1 MNQLERGLV
10 NVIAATLVSTTASA
24 QVAAPKTSIMGL
36 VEDGNRFVQAA
47 IVGDPTPPRATGA
60 SAETTETATDPKPLF
75 DFAPRASVVA
85 RDWRGSLR
93 VAGRTTVLDDLRP
106 SASNRMVLLRLESD
120 ARFAPFAQVGA
131 GEWRIDPVLFPSMP
145 AHEAIAGQIGA
156 GFELKTLRGVV
167 IGGET
172 QYTILYREGPHD
184 GDDVAPHI
192 FAFIF
197 AAKTAW

>member
-1 MNQLERGLV
+1 MNQLERGLYI
-10 NVIAATLVSTTASA
+10 VIAATLVSTTASA

-47 IVGDPTPPRATGA
+47 IASDPSPPR
-60 SAETTETATDPKPLF
+60 TTETATESAPDPKPLF
-75 DFAPRASVVA
+75 DLVSRVSVVA

-93 VAGRTTVLDDLRP
+93 VAGRTTLVDDLRP

-145 AHEAIAGQIGA
+145 THEAIAGQIGA
-156 GFELKTLRGVV
+156 GFELHTLRGIEVA
-167 IGGET
+167 GET
-172 QYTILYREGPHD
+172 QYTILYREPHD
-184 GDDVAPHI
+184 SDDVAPHI

-197 AAKTAW
+197 AAKSAW

>member
-1 MNQLERGLV
+1 MNQLERGLFI
-10 NVIAATLVSTTASA
+10 VIAATLVSTSASA

-47 IVGDPTPPRATGA
+47 IVGDPSPSR
-60 SAETTETATDPKPLF
+60 TTESASPTPSAAEEKPLF
-75 DFAPRASVVA
+75 DLVPRASVVA

-93 VAGRTTVLDDLRP
+93 VAGRTSLLDDVRP

-145 AHEAIAGQIGA
+145 THEAIAGQIGA
-156 GFELKTLRGVV
+156 GFELRTLRGIEVA
-167 IGGET
+167 GET

-184 GDDVAPHI
+184 GDEVAPHI

-197 AAKTAW
+197 AAKSEW